1 MSCTVPSIGIVLQIP
16 TVQLDT
22 SSCARESVL
31 MIAPSYCQLDS
42 QTNSVKL
49 DLQLL
54 PVQPPEAAA
63 YAP

>member
-1 MSCTVPSIGIVLQIP
+1 MSCTVPSIGIVLQIL

-31 MIAPSYCQLDS
+31 MIAPSYCQLGS
-42 QTNSVKL
+42 QTNSVKS

-54 PVQPPEAAA
+54 PI
-63 YAP
+63 